1 MDILLQ
7 AEEVSS
13 GAMYGQFLL
22 LGGIFLIFYLFM
34 IRPQQKRQK
43 EEKVFRENL
52 SKGDKVMTIGGLH
65 GRVES
70 LDDTTALLSV
80 DSNVKLRFEKS
91 ALRAIPEVGEK

>member
-7 AEEVSS
+7 AEGVST
-13 GAMYGQFLL
+13 GAMTGQFLL

-52 SKGDKVMTIGGLH
+52 AKGDKVMTIGGMH
-65 GRVES
+65 GRIES
-70 LDDTTALLSV
+70 LDGDSALLSV

-91 ALRAIPEVGEK
+91 ALRALPEQGDK